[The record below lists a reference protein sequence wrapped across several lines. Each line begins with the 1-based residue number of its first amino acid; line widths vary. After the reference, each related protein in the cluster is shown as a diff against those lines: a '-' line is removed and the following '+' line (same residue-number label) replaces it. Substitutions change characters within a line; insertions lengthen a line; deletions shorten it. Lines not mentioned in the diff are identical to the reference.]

1 MVDLLDYTSNEDF
14 YKEVDKHISE
24 IQQSMSKR
32 QLQMGHVIRAILETK
47 QIGAMEIA
55 PNENLLFIPDFD
67 KQTLNVGYD
76 QLCKH
81 ILAIAV
87 RHKFFFP
94 ININEVE
101 KHYSYEFLN
110 RDNVTTY
117 VQAPPEIIRV
127 KSGTYNLLTKKVG
140 KETAN
145 ALGEKYYFPTVQ
157 NYDVLPLNKVNQKM
171 LKLIQQIFDDW
182 SEKDKDRLKFL
193 KMNILA
199 ALMGEGFKRYIVIQ
213 ASGGNGKSTYLNM
226 IKNIIGKSQYK
237 AFNLQDLENNSVFS
251 SVNPS
256 LLALIGDDLAARYV
270 LSPNSL
276 YRFKQLVT
284 GAAIEIDRKYLSA
297 VPVYM
302 NGLKIQA
309 TNEFPRFME
318 TGDMI
323 VDRTIVFKWVDT
335 NYRRG
340 RDRKSQIVKE
350 FGKSLDALVGN
361 PEEEKYDYDFYT
373 ALVSWL
379 VATTELPTDE
389 DYDNFA
395 ELLKVHT
402 EDAFDSSKDLLEE
415 YFTELLE
422 SGTFEYQYVVAT
434 AVYHGYRQYLRINNP
449 AAKPTSIK
457 PFIKRLKEF
466 IEKHVTVNF
475 DHGRMRLKALSYTE
489 CNIREFTE
497 GQDLNILSKLPQYD
511 WVNMKSQ
518 VIIMNQHTHPLSKYS
533 KTEQT
538 MIINELIAL
547 SGLTENDF
555 YILTK
560 SEFED
565 LLEKHRSEITLLH
578 D

>member
-1 MVDLLDYTSNEDF
+1 MTDLLDYSSNEDF
-14 YKEVDKHISE
+14 YKEVDKHIAD
-24 IQQSMSKR
+24 IQQMMSKR
-32 QLQMGHVIRAILETK
+32 QLQAVHVIRAILKTK

-55 PNENLLFIPDFD
+55 PNEILLFIPDFD
-67 KQTLNVGYD
+67 KQTLEVGYD

-81 ILAIAV
+81 LIALSV
-87 RHKFFFP
+87 RHHFFFS
-94 ININEVE
+94 INSKEIE
-101 KHYSYEFLN
+101 KQFSYEFLDRN
-110 RDNVTTY
+110 NVTTY

-127 KSGTYNLLTKKVG
+127 KSGTYNILTKKVG
-140 KETAN
+140 KEIAN
-145 ALGEKYYFPTVQ
+145 PLGEKYYFPIVQ

-182 SEKDKDRLKFL
+182 SEKDKERLKFL

-199 ALMGEGFKRYIVIQ
+199 ALMGDGFKRYIIIQ

-226 IKNIIGKSQYK
+226 IKNIIGKSQYM

-284 GAAIEIDRKYLSA
+284 GAEIKVDRKYLSA
-297 VPVYM
+297 APVYM

-323 VDRTIVFKWVDT
+323 LDRTIVYKWVDT

-340 RDRKSQIVKE
+340 YDRKAQITKE
-350 FGKSLDALVGN
+350 FGKSLDELVGN

-373 ALVSWL
+373 ALVSWI
-379 VATTELPTDE
+379 VATTELPNEE

-395 ELLKVHT
+395 ELLKTDT
-402 EDAFDSSKDLLEE
+402 ENAFDSSKDLLDA
-415 YFTELLE
+415 YLTELLE
-422 SGTFEYQYVVAT
+422 SGTFEYRYVVAT
-434 AVYHGYRQYLRINNP
+434 AIYHGYCQYLRLNNP
-449 AAKPTSIK
+449 AAKPTSIQ

-466 IEKHVTVNF
+466 IAKHVTANF
-475 DHGRMRLKALSYTE
+475 DHSRMRLKALSYTE
-489 CNIREFTE
+489 CNLREFTE
-497 GQDLNILSKLPQYD
+497 GQDLNTLSRLSQYD

-518 VIIMNQHTHPLSKYS
+518 VIVINQNTHPLSKYS
-533 KTEQT
+533 KIDQT

-547 SGLTENDF
+547 SGLSENDF

>member
-395 ELLKVHT
+395 ELLKVDT

-466 IEKHVTVNF
+466 IAKHVTVNF

>member
-127 KSGTYNLLTKKVG
+127 KSGTYNLRTKKVG
-140 KETAN
+140 KESAT

-395 ELLKVHT
+395 ELLKVDT

-434 AVYHGYRQYLRINNP
+434 AVYHSYRQYLRINNP

-466 IEKHVTVNF
+466 IAKHVTANF

>member
-127 KSGTYNLLTKKVG
+127 KSGTYNLRTKKVG
-140 KETAN
+140 KESAN

-361 PEEEKYDYDFYT
+361 PEEERYDYDFYT

-395 ELLKVHT
+395 ELLKVDT

-466 IEKHVTVNF
+466 IAKHVTANF

>member
-24 IQQSMSKR
+24 IQQTMSKR

-157 NYDVLPLNKVNQKM
+157 NYDVLPLKQVNQKM

-270 LSPNSL
+270 LSANSL

-395 ELLKVHT
+395 ELLKVDT

-466 IEKHVTVNF
+466 IAKHVTANF

>member
-1 MVDLLDYTSNEDF
+1 MTDLLDYTSNEDF
-14 YKEVDKHISE
+14 YKEVDKHIVE
-24 IQQSMSKR
+24 IQQTMSKR

-67 KQTLNVGYD
+67 KQTLKVGYD

-140 KETAN
+140 KEIAN
-145 ALGEKYYFPTVQ
+145 SLGEKYYFPTVQ
-157 NYDVLPLNKVNQKM
+157 NYDVLPLNRVNQKM

-226 IKNIIGKSQYK
+226 IKNIVGKPQYM
-237 AFNLQDLENNSVFS
+237 AFNLQDLENNSVLS

-256 LLALIGDDLAARYV
+256 QLALIGDDLAARYV

-284 GAAIEIDRKYLSA
+284 GAEMKIDRKYLSA
-297 VPVYM
+297 APVYM

-340 RDRKSQIVKE
+340 YDRQSQIEKE
-350 FGKSLDALVGN
+350 FGKTLDALVGN
-361 PEEEKYDYDFYT
+361 PEEETYDYDFYT
-373 ALVSWL
+373 ALVSWI
-379 VATTELPTDE
+379 VSTTELPTHA
-389 DYDNFA
+389 DYNDFA
-395 ELLKVHT
+395 ELLKADT

-466 IEKHVTVNF
+466 IAKHVTVNF

>member
-127 KSGTYNLLTKKVG
+127 KSGTYNLRTKKVG
-140 KETAN
+140 KESAN

-157 NYDVLPLNKVNQKM
+157 NYDVLPLKQVNQKM

-237 AFNLQDLENNSVFS
+237 SFNLQDLENNSVFS

-340 RDRKSQIVKE
+340 RDRKSQITKE

-395 ELLKVHT
+395 ELLKVDT

-466 IEKHVTVNF
+466 IVKHVTVNF
-475 DHGRMRLKALSYTE
+475 DHGRMRLKVLSYTE

>member
-1 MVDLLDYTSNEDF
+1 MADLLDYSSNEDF
-14 YKEVDKHISE
+14 YKEVDKHIAD
-24 IQQSMSKR
+24 IQQMTSKR
-32 QLQMGHVIRAILETK
+32 QLQAVHVIRAILKTK

-55 PNENLLFIPDFD
+55 PDENLLFIPNFD
-67 KQTLNVGYD
+67 EQTLEIGYEP
-76 QLCKH
+76 LCKH
-81 ILAIAV
+81 LLALAV
-87 RHKFFFP
+87 RHHFFFS
-94 ININEVE
+94 INSKEIE
-101 KHYSYEFLN
+101 KQFSYEFLDRN
-110 RDNVTTY
+110 NVTMY
-117 VQAPPEIIRV
+117 VQAPPEIIRI
-127 KSGTYNLLTKKVG
+127 KSGTYNLLTKQVG
-140 KETAN
+140 KEIAN
-145 ALGEKYYFPTVQ
+145 TLGEKYYFPTVQ

-182 SEKDKDRLKFL
+182 SEKNKDRLKFL

-199 ALMGEGFKRYIVIQ
+199 ALMGEGFKRYIIIQ

-226 IKNIIGKSQYK
+226 IKNIIGKSQYM
-237 AFNLQDLENNSVFS
+237 AFNLQDLENNSIFS
-251 SVNPS
+251 AVNPS

-270 LSPNSL
+270 LSANSL

-284 GAAIEIDRKYLSA
+284 GAAIGIDRKYLSA

-323 VDRTIVFKWVDT
+323 LDRTIVFKWVDT
-335 NYRRG
+335 NYRKG
-340 RDRKSQIVKE
+340 YDRKAQITKE
-350 FGKSLDALVGN
+350 FGKSLDKLVGN
-361 PEEEKYDYDFYT
+361 PEEGTYDYDFYT
-373 ALVSWL
+373 ALVSWI
-379 VATTELPTDE
+379 VSTTELPTDE

-395 ELLKVHT
+395 ELLKTDT

-415 YFTELLE
+415 YLTELLE

-449 AAKPTSIK
+449 AAKPTSIQ

-466 IEKHVTVNF
+466 ITKHVTADF
-475 DHGRMRLKALSYTE
+475 DHSRMRLKALSYTE

-497 GQDLNILSKLPQYD
+497 GQDLNTLSKLPQYD

-518 VIIMNQHTHPLSKYS
+518 VIVMNQNTHPLSKYS
-533 KTEQT
+533 KAEQT

>member
-1 MVDLLDYTSNEDF
+1 MTDLLDYSSNEDF
-14 YKEVDKHISE
+14 YKEVDKHIAD
-24 IQQSMSKR
+24 IQQMMSKR
-32 QLQMGHVIRAILETK
+32 QLQAVHVIRAILKTK

-55 PNENLLFIPDFD
+55 PNEILLFIPDFD
-67 KQTLNVGYD
+67 KQTLEVGYD

-81 ILAIAV
+81 LIALSV
-87 RHKFFFP
+87 RHHFFFS
-94 ININEVE
+94 INSKEIE
-101 KHYSYEFLN
+101 KQFSYEFLDRN
-110 RDNVTTY
+110 NVTTY

-127 KSGTYNLLTKKVG
+127 KSGTYNILTKKVG
-140 KETAN
+140 KEIAN
-145 ALGEKYYFPTVQ
+145 PLGEKYYFPTVQ
-157 NYDVLPLNKVNQKM
+157 NYDVLSLNKVNQKM

-182 SEKDKDRLKFL
+182 SEKDKERLKFL

-199 ALMGEGFKRYIVIQ
+199 ALMGDGFKRYIIIQ

-226 IKNIIGKSQYK
+226 IKNIIGKSQYM

-284 GAAIEIDRKYLSA
+284 GAEIKVDRKYLSA
-297 VPVYM
+297 APVYM

-323 VDRTIVFKWVDT
+323 LDRTIVYKWVDT

-340 RDRKSQIVKE
+340 YERKAQITKE
-350 FGKSLDALVGN
+350 FGKSLDELVGN
-361 PEEEKYDYDFYT
+361 PEEEKYDYEFYT
-373 ALVSWL
+373 ALVSWI
-379 VATTELPTDE
+379 VATTELPNEE

-395 ELLKVHT
+395 ELLRSDT

-422 SGTFEYQYVVAT
+422 SGTFEYRYIVTT
-434 AVYHGYRQYLRINNP
+434 AIYYGYRQYLNANNP
-449 AAKPTSIK
+449 AAKPMSIK
-457 PFIKRLKEF
+457 PFINRLKEF
-466 IEKHVTVNF
+466 ITSHVTADF
-475 DHGRMRLKALSYTE
+475 DYDRMRVKSLSYTE

-497 GQDLNILSKLPQYD
+497 GQDLHSISKLSQYE
-511 WVNMKSQ
+511 WVNMRSQ
-518 VIIMNQHTHPLSKYS
+518 VIVINQNTHPLSKYS
-533 KTEQT
+533 KTEQA
-538 MIINELIAL
+538 MIINELIAI

-560 SEFED
+560 SEFER
-565 LLEKHRSEITLLH
+565 LLEKHRSEITLLNT
-578 D
+578 

>member
-127 KSGTYNLLTKKVG
+127 KSGTYNLRTKKVG
-140 KETAN
+140 KESAN

-395 ELLKVHT
+395 ELLKVDT

-466 IEKHVTVNF
+466 IAKHVTVNF

>member
-127 KSGTYNLLTKKVG
+127 KSGTYNLRTKKVG
-140 KETAN
+140 KESAN

-395 ELLKVHT
+395 ELLKVDT

-466 IEKHVTVNF
+466 IAKHVTANF

-518 VIIMNQHTHPLSKYS
+518 VIIMSQHTHPLSKYS

>member
-1 MVDLLDYTSNEDF
+1 MTDLLDYTSNEDF
-14 YKEVDKHISE
+14 YEEVDKHISE
-24 IQQSMSKR
+24 IQQAMSKR
-32 QLQMGHVIRAILETK
+32 QLQIGHVIRAILETK
-47 QIGAMEIA
+47 QLGAMEIA
-55 PNENLLFIPDFD
+55 PGENLLFIPDFD
-67 KQTLNVGYD
+67 AQTLEIGYD

-81 ILAIAV
+81 LIAISV
-87 RHKFFFP
+87 RNKFFFP
-94 ININEVE
+94 ISARDVE
-101 KHYSYEFLN
+101 KYYSYEFLN
-110 RDNVTTY
+110 RDLVTTY
-117 VQAPPEIIRV
+117 IQAPSEIIRI

-140 KETAN
+140 KETSN

-157 NYDVLPLNKVNQKM
+157 NYDVLPLKQVNQKM
-171 LKLIQQIFDDW
+171 LKLIQKLFDDW
-182 SEKDKDRLKFL
+182 SENDKDRLKFL
-193 KMNILA
+193 KMNILS
-199 ALMGEGFKRYIVIQ
+199 ALMGEGFKRYIIIQ

-323 VDRTIVFKWVDT
+323 LDRTIVFKWVDT
-335 NYRRG
+335 NYRK
-340 RDRKSQIVKE
+340 DYTQQDQIEKE
-350 FGKSLDALVGN
+350 FGKSLDKLVGN
-361 PEEEKYDYDFYT
+361 PEEGTYDYDFYT
-373 ALVSWL
+373 ALVSWI
-379 VATTELPTDE
+379 VATTELPTHR
-389 DYDNFA
+389 DYNHFA
-395 ELLKVHT
+395 ELLKTDT

-415 YFTELLE
+415 YLTELLE
-422 SGTFEYQYVVAT
+422 SGTFEYKYVVAT
-434 AVYHGYRQYLRINNP
+434 AIYHGYCQYLRTNNP
-449 AAKPTSIK
+449 AAKPTSIQ

-466 IEKHVTVNF
+466 IAKHVTAEF
-475 DHGRMRLKALSYTE
+475 DYDRMRLKSFLYSE
-489 CNIREFTE
+489 CNLREFTE
-497 GQDLNILSKLPQYD
+497 GQDLHSISKLSQYD
-511 WVNMKSQ
+511 WVNMRSR
-518 VIIMNQHTHPLSKYS
+518 VIVINQNTHPLSKYS
-533 KTEQT
+533 EVEQT
-538 MIINELIAL
+538 MIINELIAI

-565 LLEKHRSEITLLH
+565 LLEKHRSEITLLNT
-578 D
+578 

>member
-127 KSGTYNLLTKKVG
+127 KSGTYNLRTKKVG
-140 KETAN
+140 KESAN

-157 NYDVLPLNKVNQKM
+157 NYDVLPLKQVNQKM

-340 RDRKSQIVKE
+340 RDRKSQITRE

-395 ELLKVHT
+395 ELLKVDT

-466 IEKHVTVNF
+466 IAKHVTVNF